1 MHEFYTVVHSSMLLS
16 DLDRSQNSKSRAN
29 LINND
34 IGNKL
39 MHNPAALDQRQ
50 VLRKSLNH
58 KDLRSYDGYS
68 SHSSVL
74 TDDEGA
80 GAYLKKSGSE
90 KLRAVHVQKKVGL
103 TDMANGLHKA
113 VRKELRQM
121 ETDLAAVKSRA
132 STLSPPIFHR
142 EEDTNPDE
150 LRVCTF
156 P

>member
-1 MHEFYTVVHSSMLLS
+1 
-16 DLDRSQNSKSRAN
+16 
-29 LINND
+29 
-34 IGNKL
+34 

-50 VLRKSLNH
+50 VLRKSLNF

-132 STLSPPIFHR
+132 STLSPGGRLLSDNSNAIQTVSSVR
-142 EEDTNPDE
+142 RSYESE
-150 LRVCTF
+150 LEQVLEVNNF
-156 P
+156 FIKYIVSFMF

>member
-1 MHEFYTVVHSSMLLS
+1 
-16 DLDRSQNSKSRAN
+16 
-29 LINND
+29 
-34 IGNKL
+34 

-50 VLRKSLNH
+50 VLRKSLNF

-132 STLSPPIFHR
+132 STLSPGGRLLSDNSNAIQTVSSVR
-142 EEDTNPDE
+142 RSYESE
-150 LRVCTF
+150 LEQSEILSSSELVIANCIVF
-156 P
+156 